1 MIEEGL
7 LQYVMEVTE
16 RQFHQPENGFGMPND
31 DYDGLTGLLEEE
43 EG

>member
-7 LQYVMEVTE
+7 LQYVMEVSE
-16 RQFHQPENGFGMPND
+16 RQFPQPENGFGMPND
-31 DYDGLTGLLEEE
+31 DYDELTGLLEEE